1 MRNTQISQ
9 EGTERPE
16 YSSTLH
22 KQVFDAVMSQLT
34 YGTTYLFTD
43 NLIFNHRHL

>member
-1 MRNTQISQ
+1 MKTRNIQISQ

-22 KQVFDAVMSQLT
+22 LQVFDAVMSQLNIG
-34 YGTTYLFTD
+34 YHILVKGQSY
-43 NLIFNHRHL
+43 I